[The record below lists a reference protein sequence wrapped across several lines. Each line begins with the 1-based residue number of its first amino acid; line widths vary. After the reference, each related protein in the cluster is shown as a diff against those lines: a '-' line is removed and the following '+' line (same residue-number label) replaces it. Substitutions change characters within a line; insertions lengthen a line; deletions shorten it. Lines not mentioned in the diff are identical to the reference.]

1 MERAEDMVRK
11 SDVVRSLV
19 AKKQYKKALQ
29 IAKDF
34 RLGIT
39 AEQSLKMKKAYEC
52 MVHERFYLSLG
63 ENIQVRIAEGIE
75 TIVSIYGKENDNY
88 AEDIHKQVQ

>member
-1 MERAEDMVRK
+1 MVRK
-11 SDVVRSLV
+11 SDIVRKLV
-19 AKKQYKKALQ
+19 SEKKYKQALC

-39 AEQSLKMKKAYEC
+39 PSQSLKMKKAYEC

-63 ENIQVRIAEGIE
+63 ENINLCISEGIE
-75 TIVSIYGKENDNY
+75 VIEILYGKGEC
-88 AEDIHKQVQ
+88 